1 MTLRTGESTNPESLF
16 PLANAAAAAAAGW
29 EMDVHGEKVIKQA
42 GG

>member
-16 PLANAAAAAAAGW
+16 PLANAAAAAAGW